1 VLYAFVVECFVYRD
15 LSVWRDLPRV
25 AVEAATMV
33 GGFLIILG
41 MALGFTN
48 FLIYAEIP
56 MRALAW
62 VREHISSPLVFL
74 LALNVFLLIV
84 GALMD
89 IYSAIFVVVPLIAP
103 MGVAYGIDP
112 VHLGII
118 FLANM
123 ELGYLMPPMGE
134 NLFLSSY
141 RFKQPLTRVYLSTL
155 PFMLILLVA
164 VLLITYVPAM
174 TLGLLRWSGS

>member
-1 VLYAFVVECFVYRD
+1 
-15 LSVWRDLPRV
+15 
-25 AVEAATMV
+25 V
-33 GGFLIILG
+33 GGFLIILAA
-41 MALGFTN
+41 ALGFTN
-48 FLIYAEIP
+48 YLIHAEIP
-56 MRALAW
+56 LRAMEW
-62 VREHISSPLVFL
+62 VRTYIESPLVFL
-74 LALNVFLLIV
+74 LALNFLLIIV

-89 IYSAIFVVVPLIAP
+89 IYSAIFVFVPLIAP

-141 RFKQPLTRVYLSTL
+141 RFKQPLGRIYLSTAPL
-155 PFMLILLVA
+155 VIILLIA
-164 VLLITYVPAM
+164 VLLITYVPAL
-174 TLGLLRWSGS
+174 TVWPLQFFRG

>member
-1 VLYAFVVECFVYRD
+1 VLNCLLVV
-15 LSVWRDLPRV
+15 
-25 AVEAATMV
+25 
-33 GGFLIILG
+33 
-41 MALGFTN
+41 
-48 FLIYAEIP
+48 
-56 MRALAW
+56 
-62 VREHISSPLVFL
+62 
-74 LALNVFLLIV
+74 V

-89 IYSAIFVVVPLIAP
+89 IYSAIFVLVPLIAP

-141 RFKQPLTRVYLSTL
+141 RFKQPLARIYLSTA
-155 PFMLILLVA
+155 PFVILLLIA
-164 VLLITYVPAM
+164 VLLITYVPAL
-174 TLGLLRWSGS
+174 TLGPLHFFRL

>member
-1 VLYAFVVECFVYRD
+1 
-15 LSVWRDLPRV
+15 
-25 AVEAATMV
+25 
-33 GGFLIILG
+33 
-41 MALGFTN
+41 
-48 FLIYAEIP
+48 
-56 MRALAW
+56 
-62 VREHISSPLVFL
+62 
-74 LALNVFLLIV
+74 
-84 GALMD
+84 MD